1 MTNDRK
7 MTSSTKTISISGD
20 AHVVTISLSP
30 IKSHTGSKP
39 KEPSQEFV
47 LQPGTLGLTF
57 DKDKPTMVVNV
68 AARSSAAS
76 AGILPN
82 MVLLTVSGKSVVNSA
97 DVNKVLEKVA
107 RTNKSYRCVFR
118 LVEPKVIP
126 TPTPMPTPEPI
137 PEPEPTPVVV
147 VPDTGKVTLHYN
159 MYSEMFDISL
169 GSLPVATVD
178 SEYCLSDIMPG
189 CQVKLSSVKTD
200 TRGTTLKHPELLFA
214 DRSQFGNPYVTE
226 DENKCF
232 TGLRDGREYWVYI
245 IEDPVQEQE
254 DRAKMAKLIAEM
266 DVEETGRAD
275 DYSEACREMG
285 ITESCSCI
293 EGNPCVNE
301 LCCRD
306 WYRRFEIAAK
316 NGWKGH

>member
-1 MTNDRK
+1 MTDDRK
-7 MTSSTKTISISGD
+7 KSSSTKTISAQGD

-39 KEPSQEFV
+39 TEPSREFV
-47 LQPGTLGLTF
+47 LLPGTLGLTF
-57 DKDKPTMVVNV
+57 DKDQPTTVVNV

-82 MVLLTVSGKSVVNSA
+82 MVLLTVSGKSVVNST

-118 LVEPKVIP
+118 LEPKVIP
-126 TPTPMPTPEPI
+126 TPTPTPTPTLTPMPTPEPI
-137 PEPEPTPVVV
+137 SEPEPTPVVV

-200 TRGTTLKHPELLFA
+200 TRGTTLKHPKLLFA
-214 DRSQFGNPYVTE
+214 DR
-226 DENKCF
+226 
-232 TGLRDGREYWVYI
+232 
-245 IEDPVQEQE
+245 
-254 DRAKMAKLIAEM
+254 
-266 DVEETGRAD
+266 
-275 DYSEACREMG
+275 
-285 ITESCSCI
+285 
-293 EGNPCVNE
+293 
-301 LCCRD
+301 
-306 WYRRFEIAAK
+306 
-316 NGWKGH
+316 

>member
-1 MTNDRK
+1 MTDDRK
-7 MTSSTKTISISGD
+7 KASSTKTISAQGD

-39 KEPSQEFV
+39 TEPSREFV

-57 DKDKPTMVVNV
+57 DKDKPTTVVNV

-76 AGILPN
+76 AGISPN
-82 MVLLTVSGKSVVNSA
+82 MVLLTVSGKSVVNST

-118 LVEPKVIP
+118 LEPKVIP

-214 DRSQFGNPYVTE
+214 DRYE
-226 DENKCF
+226 A
-232 TGLRDGREYWVYI
+232 GRRHSFVHS
-245 IEDPVQEQE
+245 
-254 DRAKMAKLIAEM
+254 
-266 DVEETGRAD
+266 
-275 DYSEACREMG
+275 YS
-285 ITESCSCI
+285 
-293 EGNPCVNE
+293 
-301 LCCRD
+301 LL
-306 WYRRFEIAAK
+306 
-316 NGWKGH
+316 